1 MEENAP
7 QNIMKLRQ
15 IYISAQKNYK
25 QPRKKKI
32 TIHTHTH
39 THTHKLHVR
48 IMLIYAMK
56 S

>member
-1 MEENAP
+1 MKENAC
-7 QNIMKLRQ
+7 QSITKLRQ

-39 THTHKLHVR
+39 THKLHVR
-48 IMLIYAMK
+48 IMLNYAMK